1 MANEDVLTQMQV
13 GTLAA
18 LVAVCDAL
26 VAAKAVT
33 ATALIERLRA
43 IASEAASPQ
52 LGPYGRN
59 TIDRLVGAIEGIAA
73 AHAERGEPGLP
84 K

>member
-1 MANEDVLTQMQV
+1 MPNEEALTQMQV

-26 VAAKAVT
+26 VAAKAVK
-33 ATALIERLRA
+33 ATALIERLSA
-43 IASEAASPQ
+43 LANEGASPQ

-59 TIDRLVGAIEGIAA
+59 TIDRLVVAMEGIAA
-73 AHAERGEPGLP
+73 AHAQRGETQ
-84 K
+84 

>member
-1 MANEDVLTQMQV
+1 MANEEALTQMQV

-26 VAAKAVT
+26 VAAKAVK
-33 ATALIERLRA
+33 ATALIDRLSA
-43 IASEAASPQ
+43 LASEEASPQ

-59 TIDRLVGAIEGIAA
+59 TIDRLVVAMEGIAA
-73 AHAERGEPGLP
+73 VHAERGEAQ
-84 K
+84 

>member
-1 MANEDVLTQMQV
+1 MANEEALTQMQV

-18 LVAVCDAL
+18 LVALCDAL

-33 ATALIERLRA
+33 ATALIERLSA
-43 IASEAASPQ
+43 LTNEAANPQ

-59 TIDRLVGAIEGIAA
+59 TIDRLVVAMEGIAA
-73 AHAERGEPGLP
+73 AHAQRGESH
-84 K
+84 

>member
-1 MANEDVLTQMQV
+1 MANEEALTQMQV

-26 VAAKAVT
+26 VAAKAVK
-33 ATALIERLRA
+33 AAALIDRLSA
-43 IASEAASPQ
+43 LASEEASPQ

-59 TIDRLVGAIEGIAA
+59 TIDRLVVAMEGIAA
-73 AHAERGEPGLP
+73 AHAERGEAQ
-84 K
+84 

>member
-1 MANEDVLTQMQV
+1 MANEDALTQMQV

-26 VAAKAVT
+26 VAAKAVK
-33 ATALIERLRA
+33 ATALIDRLSA
-43 IASEAASPQ
+43 IANEEASPQ

-59 TIDRLVGAIEGIAA
+59 TIDRLVVAMEGIAA
-73 AHAERGEPGLP
+73 AHAERGETQ
-84 K
+84 

>member
-1 MANEDVLTQMQV
+1 MPSEEALTQMQV

-33 ATALIERLRA
+33 ATALIERLSA
-43 IASEAASPQ
+43 IANEGASPQ

-59 TIDRLVGAIEGIAA
+59 TIDRLVVAMEGIAA
-73 AHAERGEPGLP
+73 AHAERGETH
-84 K
+84 

>member
-1 MANEDVLTQMQV
+1 MPNEDALTQMQV

-33 ATALIERLRA
+33 ATALIERLSA
-43 IASEAASPQ
+43 IANQGASSQ
-52 LGPYGRN
+52 LGPYGRI
-59 TIDRLVGAIEGIAA
+59 TIDRLVVAMEGIAA
-73 AHAERGEPGLP
+73 AHAQRSETQ
-84 K
+84 

>member
-1 MANEDVLTQMQV
+1 MANEDALTQMQV

-33 ATALIERLRA
+33 ATALIERLSA
-43 IASEAASPQ
+43 LANEEASSQ
-52 LGPYGRN
+52 LGPYARN
-59 TIDRLVGAIEGIAA
+59 TIDGLVGAIEGIAA
-73 AHAERGEPGLP
+73 AHAERGETH
-84 K
+84 

>member
-1 MANEDVLTQMQV
+1 MANEDALTQMQV

-33 ATALIERLRA
+33 ATALIERLSA
-43 IASEAASPQ
+43 LASEEASPQ

-59 TIDRLVGAIEGIAA
+59 TIDGLLGAIEGIAA
-73 AHAERGEPGLP
+73 AHAERGEAH
-84 K
+84 

>member
-1 MANEDVLTQMQV
+1 MANEDALTQMQV

-26 VAAKAVT
+26 VAAKAVK
-33 ATALIERLRA
+33 ATALIDRLSA
-43 IASEAASPQ
+43 LASEEASPQ

-59 TIDRLVGAIEGIAA
+59 TIDRLVVAMEGIAA
-73 AHAERGEPGLP
+73 AHAERGEAQ
-84 K
+84 

>member
-1 MANEDVLTQMQV
+1 MANEDALTQMQV

-18 LVAVCDAL
+18 LVALCDAL

-33 ATALIERLRA
+33 AKALIERLSA
-43 IASEAASPQ
+43 LASEEASPQ

-59 TIDRLVGAIEGIAA
+59 TIDRLVVAMEGIAV
-73 AHAERGEPGLP
+73 AHAERGDAH
-84 K
+84 